1 VTPQR
6 IEVHID
12 ELVLHGFPALDAR
25 AVGAAVERELAL
37 LVAARPPAPR
47 GADALDAGSFAVPA
61 GRDSGELGAGI
72 ASRVGE
78 VLG

>member
-6 IEVHID
+6 IEVRID
-12 ELVLHGFPALDAR
+12 ELVLHGFPALDGH
-25 AVGAAVERELAL
+25 AVGAAVERELAR
-37 LVAARPPAPR
+37 LVAARPPAAR

-61 GRDSGELGAGI
+61 GPDAGELGGAI